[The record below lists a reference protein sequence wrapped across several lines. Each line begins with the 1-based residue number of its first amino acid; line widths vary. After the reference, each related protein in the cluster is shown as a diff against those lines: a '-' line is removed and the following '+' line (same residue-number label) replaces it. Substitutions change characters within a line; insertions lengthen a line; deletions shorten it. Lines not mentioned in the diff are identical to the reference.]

1 LPKIQYKAKSGVL
14 HIGGGR
20 FFYTQ
25 EPVEVSE
32 HEKGKLLETYP
43 DLVGVEPE
51 QMIPPTSDGKENP
64 GKTYTKSEI
73 KKLNADEQ
81 RNLITELG
89 GNPEDTNNEEER
101 IALILALQ
109 EEQTEE

>member
-1 LPKIQYKAKSGVL
+1 MPKIQYKAEKGVL

-20 FFYTQ
+20 FFYAN

-32 HEKGKLLETYP
+32 EEKSKLLETYP
-43 DLVGVEPE
+43 DLVEAEPE
-51 QMIPPTSDGKENP
+51 QVVPPTNDGKEEP
-64 GKTYTKSEI
+64 GKTYTKAEI

-81 RNLITELG
+81 RDLITDLG

-101 IALILALQ
+101 IALVLALQ